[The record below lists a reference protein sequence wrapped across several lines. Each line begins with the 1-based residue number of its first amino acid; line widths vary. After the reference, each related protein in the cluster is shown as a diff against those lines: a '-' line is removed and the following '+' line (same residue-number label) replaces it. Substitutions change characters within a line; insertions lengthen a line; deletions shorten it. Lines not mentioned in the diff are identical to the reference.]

1 VQEDEFG
8 QMPEEK
14 ELIRIASHSPGR
26 LRLRFA
32 EGMPPPDLD
41 QLLRVPA
48 VTEVAYR
55 KLTGSLLIQYDD
67 TLCSQQE
74 LLELLRDHF
83 PVFRATEIPED
94 LYERDLP
101 KNFLSSVMYHYS
113 ALTNQTVHRA
123 TGGAAD
129 LTSLFPLAFFAWA
142 AIDLAIRPS
151 LPRWFELYRE
161 GSYLW
166 HFYQNATYRE

>member
-1 VQEDEFG
+1 VQEDEVG
-8 QMPEEK
+8 RMPEENAI
-14 ELIRIASHSPGR
+14 IRIASHSPGR

-32 EGMPPPDLD
+32 EGTPPPDLD
-41 QLLRVPA
+41 QILQIPA

-55 KLTGSLLIQYDD
+55 KLTGSLLIQYDE
-67 TLCSQQE
+67 TLCSQQN
-74 LLELLRDHF
+74 LLALLSTYF
-83 PVFRATEIPED
+83 PAFGANEMPEG
-94 LYERDLP
+94 LYEDDLP

-113 ALTNQTVHRA
+113 ALTNQTVHQA

-129 LTSLFPLAFFAWA
+129 LTSLFPIAFFAWA
-142 AIDLAIRPS
+142 AIDLAMRPS

>member
-1 VQEDEFG
+1 
-8 QMPEEK
+8 MPEEK
-14 ELIRIASHSPGR
+14 EMIRIAAHSPGR
-26 LRLRFA
+26 LRLKFA
-32 EGMPPPDLD
+32 EGIPPPDLG
-41 QLLRVPA
+41 QLLRIPA

-55 KLTGSLLIQYDD
+55 KLTGSLLIRYDE

-74 LLELLRDHF
+74 LLVLLRNHF
-83 PVFRATEIPED
+83 PAFSATEVPESS
-94 LYERDLP
+94 YEKDLP
-101 KNFLSSVMYHYS
+101 KNFLSSVLYHYS

-123 TGGAAD
+123 TAGAAD
-129 LTSLFPLAFFAWA
+129 LTSLFPIAFFTWA
-142 AIDLAIRPS
+142 VVDLVVRPS